1 MVACQIQR
9 CNKFRLDNL
18 LAVQSAMLL
27 LSCCMERGGTG
38 EEKYKC
44 KLSHK
49 AITDIVYNDAADEGE
64 NKGVGLSVLD
74 ECTYCCCS
82 GLSEEKTHCI
92 HLLKREVKVTGP
104 TENLIK
110 LCITQTVPTYY

>member
-1 MVACQIQR
+1 MLACQIQR

-38 EEKYKC
+38 EEKYEC
-44 KLSHK
+44 KLSHE
-49 AITDIVYNDAADEGE
+49 AITDIVYNDAAGEGE

-74 ECTYCCCS
+74 ECFCS